1 MQRIRASKITIRI
14 VKTAP
19 SAQQHAKDG
28 CQFIAKWLQKPA
40 RDSIAC
46 FMTVDLKT
54 MHSIPDEFNSEIQN
68 PQTLKPSPSS
78 KRAPFTRRSSS
89 GGDASGLRHLSLS

>member
-1 MQRIRASKITIRI
+1 MPPCKESGKQDNNKNSQNSSI
-14 VKTAP
+14 
-19 SAQQHAKDG
+19 AQQHAKDG

-54 MHSIPDEFNSEIQN
+54 MHSIPDEFNSEIQT
-68 PQTLKPSPSS
+68 PKP
-78 KRAPFTRRSSS
+78 
-89 GGDASGLRHLSLS
+89 